1 MGHLDWM
8 MQEIVKELR
17 NPNGDF
23 AAILRRHKDVAGV
36 SLGLIC
42 NYDVCGVSLGYARV
56 STGEVMTPEHYLEC
70 ASLSKTVATAFALEY
85 FRGKGIDFHS
95 TPANVILERAGSPWR
110 ITLPPM
116 ITGTSGKS
124 PLDVSWPNH
133 VTLAMLVNHT
143 ALGMHY
149 VHGIPMSDVSPPKSF
164 PDSLDFL
171 DGTNE
176 KYGYKKLFVE
186 RQPGA
191 TFEYSGGGFIVL
203 QHLIECLE
211 FGNESKSGRGI
222 IHPKTIEEITRPWL
236 DSVGLRDFTFSNQ
249 CSYCAFGH
257 LQRRK
262 EVAPTDGGRLAF
274 PAFAAGGL
282 CTPAALANFLAI
294 LSQAYHQQPVPTS
307 AVLSVADRSPRSVS
321 QHTALD
327 MLGESALQDK
337 GAVAFIRGHV
347 GLGVF
352 VAKAGDNKF
361 MLHQA
366 ANEGFRGVYLVCFD
380 GPDQGNGFVL
390 LCNGDN
396 PAVLFQCEAC
406 RYLLGNKCFNFSGVN
421 FDGLPDIKQFD
432 YSTLKQETIANLGL
446 KELVLEG
453 FISTSSP
460 LKMGKMGLGVSTSS
474 PLSKL

>member
-1 MGHLDWM
+1 M
-8 MQEIVKELR
+8 MMEEIIKDIG
-17 NPNGDF
+17 NPDGDF
-23 AAILRRHKDVAGV
+23 AGILRRHGDVAGV

-56 STGEVMTPEHYLEC
+56 STGEAMTPEHYLEC

-85 FRGKGIDFHS
+85 FRDKGIDFHS
-95 TPANVILERAGSPWR
+95 TPTNVMLERAGSPWR
-110 ITLPPM
+110 IALPPVAAD
-116 ITGTSGKS
+116 TSSEKS
-124 PLDVSWPNH
+124 PVDVSWPNQ

-176 KYGYKKLFVE
+176 VKYGYKKLFIV

-211 FGNESKSGRGI
+211 FGNDSKSGQGQGI
-222 IHPKTIEEITRPWL
+222 THRKTIEEITRPWL

-249 CSYCAFGH
+249 SSYCAFGH

-282 CTPAALANFLAI
+282 CTPTALATFLAI
-294 LSQAYHQQPVPTS
+294 LSQAYQQPIESTPAS
-307 AVLSVADRSPRSVS
+307 ANSSVTNRSPRSVS
-321 QHTALD
+321 HQTALD

-337 GAVAFIRGHV
+337 GAVAFIRGYV

-380 GPDQGNGFVL
+380 GPGKGNGFVL

-406 RYLLGNKCFNFSGVN
+406 RYLLGNKGFNFSGIN
-421 FDGLPDIKQFD
+421 FDGLADIQQFD
-432 YSTLKQETIANLGL
+432 YSTLRQETIVNFGL
-446 KELVLEG
+446 KELVLAG
-453 FISTSSP
+453 FSSTSST
-460 LKMGKMGLGVSTSS
+460 LDSS
-474 PLSKL
+474 ILSKL